1 MTLRL
6 RIVFVLLALTASA
19 SALAASLQIPAG
31 HPRLWFGN
39 AQRLQQ
45 ARDYF
50 AAHPLDPG
58 SDPYLRAARGV
69 VAGNATDCPA
79 AAAHLVGRQIN
90 SRDEFRWEGESL
102 ISIFDWCFQSLSPE
116 QVTNL
121 VERWNGYMDREIQL
135 SEDRNLGEEGDEA
148 NNYWWG
154 GTSNYLSWGI
164 ASHGVNS
171 RAQEFID
178 FALDTRFGEWFP
190 RWCGHFGKGGV
201 FPEGSAYGV
210 VNLSYGLVPFATAR
224 DFGLDPYAQTPY
236 FREAIYALLYGTTP
250 GPTTTTSGA
259 AGAYSLFPFNDDE
272 LFHDGAV
279 LGNRTYLGNFAR
291 YFSTRNATAN
301 AGHASAW
308 FERTGTPS
316 DWMFR
321 ALGNAG
327 AGADI
332 AGLPLDYY
340 APGAQVLDAR
350 TSHGADATQL
360 HLQLGT
366 PGGTGHRHLD
376 AGSFQLWRKGRWLTR
391 ESTGYS
397 DRLVAY
403 GQPSG
408 STVTIDSSEEPA
420 HNTLL
425 VQRRT
430 TGTWVGEHTPRFIPP
445 GGSSNMD
452 DPLDLPQVRRLQHAA
467 DFAYVATDYS
477 GAYRHHVDTRVDW
490 PYADKVW
497 REFLFVRPLQAV
509 VVLDRVRTS
518 SDSLRP
524 FYRGGGWVWDGPHV
538 AAQDVER
545 SFVYHFET
553 QPTIAANRVTA
564 RVGTQTSELTTLL
577 PRNPAYRIVNEGTPG
592 DEQAG
597 QYRIELD
604 DSGSTES
611 YFLHVATG
619 YDDGEQ
625 RVATQLVEQGN
636 QLRVTITHPQ
646 RGSATIVFE
655 KGMAS
660 QGGSIAL
667 GSGAP
672 MPLNDYVQGIHVDDD
687 GPHWDGEGGDSIFTN
702 GFESP

>member
-1 MTLRL
+1 MNLPHRL
-6 RIVFVLLALTASA
+6 VFALVALFACTPV
-19 SALAASLQIPAG
+19 LAASLQIPAG

-50 AAHPLDPG
+50 AAHPIDPG
-58 SDPYLRAARGV
+58 SDPYLRAMRGV
-69 VAGNATDCPA
+69 VTGNVADCSA
-79 AAAHLVGRQIN
+79 AATHFVGRQIG

-102 ISIFDWCFQSLSPE
+102 ISIFDWCFQRLTPD
-116 QVTNL
+116 QVANM
-121 VERWNGYMDREIQL
+121 VERWNGYMDREVQL
-135 SEDRNLGEEGDEA
+135 SEERHLGDEGDEA

-154 GTSNYLSWGI
+154 DTSNYLSWGI
-164 ASHGVNS
+164 ASHGVNP
-171 RAQEFID
+171 RAQEFIN
-178 FALDTRFGEWFP
+178 FALDTRFGDWFP
-190 RWCGHFGKGGV
+190 RWYGHFGKGGV

-210 VNLSYGLVPFATAR
+210 VNLSYGLVPFSTAR

-250 GPTTTTSGA
+250 APTTTTGGASGK
-259 AGAYSLFPFNDDE
+259 YTLFPFNDDE
-272 LFHDGAV
+272 LFYEGAV

-291 YFSTRNATAN
+291 YFSVRNGTAN
-301 AGHASAW
+301 AGHAAAW
-308 FERTGTPS
+308 LQRTQTPS
-316 DWMFR
+316 DWLFR
-321 ALGNAG
+321 ALGDAG
-327 AGADI
+327 SGDI
-332 AGLPLDYY
+332 TALPLDYY
-340 APGAQVLDAR
+340 APGAQVLHAR

-376 AGSFQLWRKGRWLTR
+376 GGSFQLWRKGRWLTR

-408 STVTIDSSEEPA
+408 SAVTIDSSEEPA

-425 VQRRT
+425 VQGQSM
-430 TGTWVGEHTPRFIPP
+430 GTWAELHSPHYIPP
-445 GGSSNMD
+445 EGSSNPNT
-452 DPLDLPQVRRLQHAA
+452 PLQLPQVRRLQHAA
-467 DFAYVATDYS
+467 AFSHVATDYS
-477 GAYRHHVDTRVDW
+477 GAYRNERDTRLDW

-524 FYRGGGWVWDGPHV
+524 FYQGSGWLWDGPHV
-538 AAQDVER
+538 AAENVVR

-553 QPTIAANRVTA
+553 QPTVAANRVTA

-577 PRNPAYRIVNEGTPG
+577 PRNPSYRVVNEDVPG
-592 DEQAG
+592 HEQAG

-604 DSGSTES
+604 DTGSAES

-625 RVATQLVEQGN
+625 RLTTQLVEQGN
-636 QLRVTITHPQ
+636 QLRLTITHPV

-655 KGMAS
+655 KGMTS
-660 QGGSIAL
+660 QGGSIAI
-667 GSGAP
+667 GSAAAV
-672 MPLNDYVQGIHVDDD
+672 PLNDYVQGIRVDDD
-687 GPHWDGEGGDSIFTN
+687 GPHWDGDASIDPIFAN

>member
-1 MTLRL
+1 MNASF
-6 RIVFVLLALTASA
+6 RIASVMLSLFTAMPL
-19 SALAASLQIPAG
+19 LAASLQIPAG

-45 ARDYF
+45 ARHYF
-50 AAHPLDPG
+50 QAHPLEPG
-58 SDPYLRAARGV
+58 GDPYLRAVRGV

-79 AAAHLVGRQIN
+79 AAAHLVGRQIT

-102 ISIFDWCFQSLSPE
+102 ISIFDWCFQSLAPN
-116 QVTNL
+116 QVADM
-121 VERWNGYMDREIQL
+121 VERWNGYMDREIRL
-135 SEDRNLGEEGDEA
+135 SEERNLGEEGDEA

-164 ASHGVNS
+164 ASHGVNP

-190 RWCGHFGKGGV
+190 RWYGHFGKGGV

-210 VNLSYGLVPFATAR
+210 VNLSYGLVPFVSAG
-224 DFGLDPYAQTPY
+224 DFGHDPYAHTPY

-250 GPTTTTSGA
+250 APTTTTSGA

-272 LFHDGAV
+272 LFYEGAV
-279 LGNRTYLGNFAR
+279 LDNRTYLGNFAR
-291 YFSTRNATAN
+291 YFGTRNATAN
-301 AGHASAW
+301 AGHAAAW
-308 FERTGTPS
+308 LVRTQTPS
-316 DWMFR
+316 DWLFR
-321 ALGNAG
+321 ALGDGDAG
-327 AGADI
+327 DI
-332 AGLPLDYY
+332 ATLPLDYY
-340 APGAQVLDAR
+340 APGAQVLQAR

-376 AGSFQLWRKGRWLTR
+376 AGNFQLWRKGRWLTR

-403 GQPSG
+403 GQPTG
-408 STVTIDSSEEPA
+408 SAVTIDSSEAPA

-425 VQRRT
+425 VQGRT
-430 TGTWVGEHTPRFIPP
+430 TGTWVGEHAPRPIPP
-445 GGSSNMD
+445 GGSTNMD
-452 DPLDLPQVRRLQHAA
+452 DPLDLPQVRRLQHASA
-467 DFAYVATDYS
+467 FAYVATDYS

-497 REFLFVRPLQAV
+497 REFLFIRPLQAV
-509 VVLDRVRTS
+509 VVLDRIRTS

-524 FYRGGGWVWDGPHV
+524 FYSGGGWIWDGPQV
-538 AAQDVER
+538 AAPDVVR

-553 QPTIAANRVTA
+553 APTIASNRVTA

-577 PRNPAYRIVNEGTPG
+577 PRNPSYRIVDEDTPG

-597 QYRIELD
+597 QFRIELD
-604 DSGSTES
+604 DAGSAES
-611 YFLHVATG
+611 YFLHVASG

-625 RVATQLVEQGN
+625 PLASQLVEQGN
-636 QLRVTITHPQ
+636 QLIVTITHPV
-646 RGSATIVFE
+646 RGSATVVFE

-660 QGGSIAL
+660 HGGSIAI
-667 GSGAP
+667 GAGAAIT
-672 MPLNDYVQGIHVDDD
+672 LNEYVQGIRVDDD
-687 GPHWDGEGGDSIFTN
+687 GPHWDGDGGDLIFAY
-702 GFESP
+702 GFEVR